1 MEPAA
6 VMTTL
11 RPAFGAIGWCALL
24 AFILPLGGAY
34 VLGLSPAAACGLVA
48 SAFVIEYRIHP
59 DRDRAR
65 PPRAVCG
72 TGSHLH

>member
-48 SAFVIEYRIHP
+48 SAFVIEYRSIP
-59 DRDRAR
+59 IGIGLAA
-65 PPRAVCG
+65 PRAVCG
-72 TGSHLH
+72 TGGHLH